1 MNLDIT
7 LTGAPNFRG
16 PRVGSLNVFGVAQP
30 RINGLKAVLSVLGC
44 TPVHLNPS
52 TRTRMTSAATSVTQ
66 FHPTTPSPATPSPSA
81 TPPNFAPRC
90 VFFSTREEPVVY
102 ISGRPF
108 VLRDAS
114 DPTEALSLSDRAENL
129 EAIESRL
136 KADILT
142 ESAK

>member
-30 RINGLKAVLSVLGC
+30 RVNGLKAILSVLGC
-44 TPVHLNPS
+44 MPVHLNPS
-52 TRTRMTSAATSVTQ
+52 SRTRIISSAISAIQS
-66 FHPTTPSPATPSPSA
+66 HPEIPPPATRSPG
-81 TPPNFAPRC
+81 TPPNYAPRC

-102 ISGRPF
+102 VSGRPF

-136 KADILT
+136 KADILA

>member
-30 RINGLKAVLSVLGC
+30 RVNGLKAILSVLGC
-44 TPVHLNPS
+44 TPVHLNSPKK
-52 TRTRMTSAATSVTQ
+52 TSSVTSTTQ
-66 FHPTTPSPATPSPSA
+66 SHPMIPSPATRSPSS
-81 TPPNFAPRC
+81 TPPSFAPRC

-102 ISGRPF
+102 VSGRPF

-114 DPTEALSLSDRAENL
+114 DPTEALSLSDRAESL

-136 KADILT
+136 KTDIVA
-142 ESAK
+142 EAAK